1 MIEELR
7 KDLDNLIKSY
17 EEIAFSESYGFD
29 KYDIPVVAERNAYKK
44 VLLDL
49 YKFQSKHTKLKAV
62 PIPVMK
68 WIIERKEKNFTLYK
82 SIQELAK
89 LGFEEDGCKEYTE
102 IINWWIENSVL
113 YEEAWFKGPT
123 ITEVEKFQDELEEFY
138 DKL

>member
-1 MIEELR
+1 MEELR

-29 KYDIPVVAERNAYKK
+29 KYDIPIVAERNAYKK

-49 YKFQSKHTKLKAV
+49 YKFRSKHTKLKAV

-68 WIIERKEKNFTLYK
+68 WIIECKEKHLTLND
-82 SIQELAK
+82 SIEQLIKLRFNDKKNWQE
-89 LGFEEDGCKEYTE
+89 YVE
-102 IINWWIENSVL
+102 ILHWWTENSVL

-123 ITEVEKFQDELEEFY
+123 VAAVEKFQDELEDFY